1 VLGTSYWLLVTGYW
15 LLVIKLKP
23 INKQLAT
30 TNEQQVKN
38 KDMAIDNAKH
48 IIGEIDGV
56 RCTMIE
62 TGATL
67 ERVAFLSDL
76 LSFNNLEVKEL
87 KEVSENTGEESKY
100 TIGVTDLIFNPVFAI
115 YERQLKNR
123 EGTYVT
129 PGYWKQECIDCDP
142 RYWMRR
148 KSEKKAK

>member
-1 VLGTSYWLLVTGYW
+1 MG
-15 LLVIKLKP
+15 
-23 INKQLAT
+23 
-30 TNEQQVKN
+30 
-38 KDMAIDNAKH
+38 IDNAKH

-56 RCTMIE
+56 RCTIVE

-76 LSFNNLEVKEL
+76 LNFNNLETKEL
-87 KEVSENTGEESKY
+87 KEISDIPGEEPKY
-100 TIGVTDLIFNPVFAI
+100 TIGVTNLLFNPVFAI

-123 EGTYVT
+123 EGTFVS

-148 KSEKKAK
+148 KNVKKS